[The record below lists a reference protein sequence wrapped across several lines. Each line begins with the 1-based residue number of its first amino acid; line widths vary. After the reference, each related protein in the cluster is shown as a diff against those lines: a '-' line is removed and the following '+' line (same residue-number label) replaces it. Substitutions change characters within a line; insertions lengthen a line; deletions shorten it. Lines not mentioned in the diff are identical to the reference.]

1 VRAALDNPWL
11 NRAGNLVFAAG
22 AVQTGIRWVMGL
34 PLNAVGLLLLAV
46 GVALIALPKVQR
58 FLPSREPPPELKR
71 EIATIQRELVRHEN
85 RRQNNGGSIWPIERP
100 YQDLPIDQWTTHSP
114 RLRLPG
120 PNQEVVST
128 AYELAGRFNDEM
140 LAGETTIAAANEP
153 DLAGLRRAFEDAA
166 AAVGLP
172 PAPNPNPPT
181 GLGEFGRRD
190 DKGDLAKRCQAL
202 AGSVERWVEGF
213 DRGHSERAER
223 MVAEW
228 LEADSTTDPAE
239 ARRKAYTR
247 DEKNWEVDYRLKYE
261 IEARKLFDEA
271 FEMGE
276 VAREHE
282 QLAIA
287 PLAIQFEAVPSLF
300 NEIAARLYGQPA
312 ENLSS

>member
-1 VRAALDNPWL
+1 MRTALDNPWL
-11 NRAGNLVFAAG
+11 NRAGNLAFAAG
-22 AVQTGIRWVMGL
+22 ATQAGIRWLMGL
-34 PLNAVGLLLLAV
+34 PLNSVGLVLLAL
-46 GVALIALPKVQR
+46 GVALIALPKINR
-58 FLPSREPPPELKR
+58 FLPARPVPPELKR

-85 RRQNNGGSIWPIERP
+85 RRQVNGGSVWPIERP
-100 YQDLPIDQWTTHSP
+100 YQDLPTEP
-114 RLRLPG
+114 
-120 PNQEVVST
+120 
-128 AYELAGRFNDEM
+128 AYGLAHRFNDEM
-140 LAGETTIAAANEP
+140 LAGETTIMAANEP

-172 PAPNPNPPT
+172 PAPSPNPPT
-181 GLGEFGRRD
+181 GSGEFGRRD
-190 DKGDLAKRCQAL
+190 DKGDLAQRCHML

-213 DRGHSERAER
+213 NRGHSERAER

-247 DEKNWEVDYRLKYE
+247 DEKKWEADYRLKYE
-261 IEARKLFDEA
+261 IEAKKLFDEA

-287 PLAIQFEAVPSLF
+287 PLASQFEAVPRLF
-300 NEIAARLYGQPA
+300 NEIAARLYGEPA
-312 ENLSS
+312 ENLSN